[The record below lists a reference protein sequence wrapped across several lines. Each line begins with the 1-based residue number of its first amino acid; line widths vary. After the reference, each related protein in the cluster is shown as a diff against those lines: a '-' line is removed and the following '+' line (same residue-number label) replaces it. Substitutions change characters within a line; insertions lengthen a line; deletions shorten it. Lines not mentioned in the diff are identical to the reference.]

1 MTGIS
6 KINSDLC
13 KISTWS
19 KSHGLTLN
27 ASKSQAAII
36 GNPRQTCKID
46 FNTTGSIVLNN
57 STIPFSATVK
67 NLGLFIDSS
76 FSWIPQTNYVSRRL
90 FAAVGSLKRWKN
102 LLPIKTKISLAET
115 LLLPILDYADSS
127 YTDLNEELLNKLER
141 LQNLCIRFIYGL
153 RKFDHITEYRTRL
166 KWLTIRRRRDFHA
179 LTLLFSILYAP
190 HTPSY
195 LKDRFLGAA
204 DRDRKLRS
212 STDNKLQTP
221 RNCTKFYGKSL
232 TVYVVQLWNALPKNI
247 RDSKSLPIFKNR
259 LKELYLSMP

>member
-153 RKFDHITEYRTRL
+153 RKFDHITEYHQKALECDNKKLR
-166 KWLTIRRRRDFHA
+166 KRRVGIVRDRSRWQA
-179 LTLLFSILYAP
+179 GYARQADAP
-190 HTPSY
+190 HTRTS
-195 LKDRFLGAA
+195 LVAAHTGAA
-204 DRDRKLRS
+204 
-212 STDNKLQTP
+212 
-221 RNCTKFYGKSL
+221 G
-232 TVYVVQLWNALPKNI
+232 
-247 RDSKSLPIFKNR
+247 
-259 LKELYLSMP
+259 